1 MLLLPDLDKVY
12 TATAAG
18 LKSSLLVVGD
28 GISKRNEEWVHSSKI
43 WGLLQKK
50 MYMGF
55 LARYQI
61 FNISF
66 AKIH

>member
-55 LARYQI
+55 LA
-61 FNISF
+61 
-66 AKIH
+66 